1 MSGRQ
6 LVLLAVWPLLAVLV
20 VTPAARLPVAA
31 RASAS
36 IQAQATVT
44 VMAAGDISPD
54 PSSSKDDD
62 VATSNLILDADPT
75 AVLTLGDH
83 QYPNGELADFRSP
96 NGYHGSWGRFK
107 ARTHPSPGNHD
118 YADSGSGA
126 AGYFGYFGPL
136 AGDPAR
142 GYYSFDLGAWHIISL
157 NSNCGAAGA
166 PSCDRDSA
174 QVRWLQADLEANSRS
189 CTLAYWHHA
198 RFTDPAGHS
207 DDPRTQYFWNALYAA
222 HADVVLSGHNHNYQR
237 FGALHPLGQLVDY
250 GAGVRAFVVGT
261 GGNSLYQFSTPPRSS
276 SHYRDDDHYGVL
288 RLTPVCNLL
297 VVSVSPHRWSDRR
310 PGHGRLLA
318 IAGDTHR
325 LAAAEALARGCCRG
339 AGQPLRFR
347 PESAGEGSSSTG
359 DASIGWTP
367 T

>member
-1 MSGRQ
+1 MARRQ
-6 LVLLAVWPLLAVLV
+6 PVMLTASLLLAVLV
-20 VTPAARLPVAA
+20 VAPAARLPVAS

-96 NGYHGSWGRFK
+96 SGYHGSWGRFK
-107 ARTHPSPGNHD
+107 ARTRPSPGNHD
-118 YADSGSGA
+118 YADPGSGA

-207 DDPRTQYFWNALYAA
+207 DDPQTQYFWNALYAA

-261 GGNSLYQFSTPPRSS
+261 GGNSLYRFSTPPRSS
-276 SHYRDDDHYGVL
+276 SRYRDDDHYGVL
-288 RLTPVCNLL
+288 RLTL
-297 VVSVSPHRWSDRR
+297 SATSWSSAFHRTDGQVAD
-310 PGHGRLLA
+310 PA
-318 IAGDTHR
+318 TAG
-325 LAAAEALARGCCRG
+325 CW
-339 AGQPLRFR
+339 Q
-347 PESAGEGSSSTG
+347 
-359 DASIGWTP
+359 
-367 T
+367 